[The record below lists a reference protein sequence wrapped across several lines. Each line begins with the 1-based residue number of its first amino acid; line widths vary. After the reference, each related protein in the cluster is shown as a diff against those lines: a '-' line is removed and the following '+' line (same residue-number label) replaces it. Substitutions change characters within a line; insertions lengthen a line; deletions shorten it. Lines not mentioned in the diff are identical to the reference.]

1 MQIQENVSLRPY
13 NTFGIDAHARFLVTY
28 DNEEDIYLCLNY
40 LIKVMLFLV
49 HQVPLTSVVDDSPFL
64 SIQILMHQFLNL

>member
-28 DNEEDIYLCLNY
+28 DNEEELREALQFCHTTC
-40 LIKVMLFLV
+40 KHM
-49 HQVPLTSVVDDSPFL
+49 PLLHIGSGRTAELP
-64 SIQILMHQFLNL
+64 